1 MSTTPD
7 IEIYIHHTTAEA
19 VLGWL
24 ATRFPS
30 DAEPPAQARA
40 IGKKQWRI
48 MVQAQGHPI
57 PVLIIEG
64 ASAGFT
70 SVWFDSAQTPW
81 ADDIACA
88 REAHTHFKSAVRAI
102 AGSWQE
108 GDDPDSWWHIDEHG
122 EGLVQWPDSH

>member
-7 IEIYIHHTTAEA
+7 IEIYVHNASADAI
-19 VLGWL
+19 LGWL
-24 ATRFPS
+24 ASRFPAS
-30 DAEPPAQARA
+30 AETPARA

-48 MVQAQGHPI
+48 IVQEQGHDI

-64 ASAGFT
+64 ASTGFT
-70 SVWFDSAQTPW
+70 SIWFDSAQTPW

-88 REAHTHFKSAVRAI
+88 REAHAYFKSAVRAI

-122 EGLVQWPDSH
+122 EGLMHWPE